1 MLHSLGC
8 GANHVKEGCAGV
20 PPFRGGVSLLWVDPQ
35 GVFNATGPKYMQ
47 EMETLKLDSVILMD
61 PFQVGIFYDL
71 MKLLVLQSPMP
82 SLQVFLP

>member
-1 MLHSLGC
+1 M
-8 GANHVKEGCAGV
+8 
-20 PPFRGGVSLLWVDPQ
+20 SLLWVDPQ

-47 EMETLKLDSVILMD
+47 EMEKLKLDSVILMD